1 MQVLADL
8 QAHTTIVNGWLVQFS
23 VVSRF
28 AIHLLSAFRVNCSQI
43 FGKYVRTRIIE
54 VMNLIHLEGKDRM
67 ELIKLRQFHSELT
80 RLAVTVT
87 CPNYYTVP
95 IGIMVFKNS

>member
-43 FGKYVRTRIIE
+43 FGKYVRIIE

-67 ELIKLRQFHSELT
+67 KHIKLRQLHSELT

-87 CPNYYTVP
+87 CPDYYTVP
-95 IGIMVFKNS
+95 IGIMVLENS